1 MNCRKTRRGFTLAEV
16 LVVIAILGIL
26 AGLLIPA
33 IQAARTVAKR
43 SREGRKSEDG
53 VVVSETPYMSA
64 VRFEGHLWVMNRTM
78 DYFLHHP
85 DCPCKGLM
93 AEREEK

>member
-1 MNCRKTRRGFTLAEV
+1 MRKRAFTLTEV

-33 IQAARTVAKR
+33 LQVARNNAKNF
-43 SREGRKSEDG
+43 RENQNPEEANKKSL
-53 VVVSETPYMSA
+53 YMST
-64 VRFEGHLWVMNRTM
+64 VRHDGHMWIMNRTM

-85 DCPCKGLM
+85 DCTCQGK
-93 AEREEK
+93 AEKEE

>member
-1 MNCRKTRRGFTLAEV
+1 MNCRRTKRAFTLTEV

-33 IQAARTVAKR
+33 LQATRNNAKNF
-43 SREGRKSEDG
+43 RENQNPEEANKNGW
-53 VVVSETPYMSA
+53 YMSMM
-64 VRFEGHLWVMNRTM
+64 RHDGHLWVMNRTM

-85 DCPCKGLM
+85 DCPCKGK
-93 AEREEK
+93 AEKEE